1 ALAVGETSR
10 SPGIDQIQVDA
21 PVPADIMAAES
32 DMPSNR
38 SDPADS
44 TGIPVTNGTSR
55 SLQLNA
61 GNDTFPHSVASA
73 YVPMVQL
80 GNSVS
85 SPATPSGF
93 LSFDH
98 LQALLDV
105 PIPADTTAI
114 TSELLAPP
122 PGQDST
128 RSGHSQGNSSQRRV
142 LRSDI
147 HLSNRRAV
155 PYPLR
160 LSVPHT
166 TNPLELTDAEQTR
179 IERTHGGRQTLLYI
193 AEHAHEL
200 TDHLQRAD
208 IVKIAANNGGAQ
220 ALQAVLTHRQ
230 ALIDAGFSNDD
241 IVNIAAHDGG
251 SRRLTLAVGETS
263 RSP

>member
-1 ALAVGETSR
+1 
-10 SPGIDQIQVDA
+10 
-21 PVPADIMAAES
+21 M
-32 DMPSNR
+32 
-38 SDPADS
+38 
-44 TGIPVTNGTSR
+44 
-55 SLQLNA
+55 
-61 GNDTFPHSVASA
+61 
-73 YVPMVQL
+73 
-80 GNSVS
+80 
-85 SPATPSGF
+85 
-93 LSFDH
+93 
-98 LQALLDV
+98 
-105 PIPADTTAI
+105 AI

-142 LRSDI
+142 LRSGI

-179 IERTHGGRQTLLYI
+179 IERTHGGRLTLLYI
-193 AEHAHEL
+193 AKHAHEL

-208 IVKIAANNGGAQ
+208 IVKIAANKGGSR
-220 ALQAVLTHRQ
+220 ALQAVLNHRQ

-241 IVNIAAHDGG
+241 IVKIAAHGG
-251 SRRLTLAVGETS
+251 GARRLTLAVGETS